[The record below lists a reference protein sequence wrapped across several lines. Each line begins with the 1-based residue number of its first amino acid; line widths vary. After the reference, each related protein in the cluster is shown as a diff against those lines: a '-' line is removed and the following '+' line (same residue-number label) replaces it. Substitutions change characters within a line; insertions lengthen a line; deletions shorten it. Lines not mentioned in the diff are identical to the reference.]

1 MQYNELQ
8 ENLEIN
14 LASMKWRNP
23 FIDLTMLLTS
33 RIIRETGRRFD
44 LLMLIRNT
52 NTFLKK
58 QTKKHNNTNN
68 KTTTTEQL
76 KRNNSSLPSV

>member
-52 NTFLKK
+52 NTFLKNQQKKTK
-58 QTKKHNNTNN
+58 QHKQQNNNDRTI
-68 KTTTTEQL
+68 KAKQ
-76 KRNNSSLPSV
+76 V

>member
-52 NTFLKK
+52 NTFLKPNK
-58 QTKKHNNTNN
+58 NKKN
-68 KTTTTEQL
+68 TTTQTTTQQ
-76 KRNNSSLPSV
+76 RQNN

>member
-14 LASMKWRNP
+14 LALMKWRNP

-52 NTFLKK
+52 NTIKK
-58 QTKKHNNTNN
+58 QQHNNTNN
-68 KTTTTEQL
+68 KTTTTKQL